1 MAAVSDG
8 KKKVISATVDE
19 ENVDWL
25 DANNINRSGLINDL
39 ITKYRTG
46 EDNADMAVRRMRL
59 SQIDQQIE
67 TNRDEIERLE
77 NEKERIKTR
86 VGASEQQYCDELDDI
101 LELME
106 NQSMTLS
113 ADNPRIERL
122 ARDRYGD
129 VTDATTVI
137 DDLRERAGDRDIHD
151 EQWGDT

>member
-1 MAAVSDG
+1 MSDG